1 MRFAA
6 IDIGSNAIRLLLTQ
20 VLLDGKKPFFKTE
33 ALYRVPI
40 RLGEDVFDTGEI
52 SDKKADQ
59 LINAMVAFKHLMNV
73 FQPVDYTAFATS
85 AMREAK
91 NADTVIKKVKSHAG
105 IDVAVIDGRR
115 EAEILYSGRA
125 AKKLNPKKAYLLI
138 DVGGGSTQV
147 TLLSKNKFM
156 QSRSFD
162 LGTVRL
168 LQERDA
174 KPEWKKLK
182 DWLRATAS
190 AYTPLLGIG
199 SGGNINKIF
208 TLSRKRE
215 GKALSKR
222 KLERIYDEL
231 RRRSYEER
239 MYTLNLK
246 PDRADVIVPAAKIFL
261 WIMRWAE
268 IKKLYVPRLGLADG
282 IVQVLYERNTRK
294 NGMVAPINP
303 IKATQV

>member
-52 SDKKADQ
+52 SDKKTDQ
-59 LINAMVAFKHLMNV
+59 LINAMIAFKHLMNV

-91 NADTVIKKVKSHAG
+91 NADTVIKKVKNHAG

-190 AYTPLLGIG
+190 ADTPLLGIG

>member
-91 NADTVIKKVKSHAG
+91 NADTVIKKVKNHAG

-215 GKALSKR
+215 GEALSKR

>member
-52 SDKKADQ
+52 SDKKTDQ
-59 LINAMVAFKHLMNV
+59 LINAMIAFKHLMNV

-91 NADTVIKKVKSHAG
+91 NADTVIKKVKNHAG

>member
-52 SDKKADQ
+52 SDKKTDQ
-59 LINAMVAFKHLMNV
+59 LINAMIAFKHLMNV

-91 NADTVIKKVKSHAG
+91 NADTVIKKVKNHAG

-215 GKALSKR
+215 GEALSKR